1 MGILDANGPIVD
13 GTILH
18 PNVSGRLIVTRVAET
33 AVTGFPARGFRSA
46 FKSYI
51 VLLQGCALHCY
62 QPLRIYDLILL
73 DIRET
78 TPDPINPWLI
88 WPIQIDA
95 KT

>member
-1 MGILDANGPIVD
+1 MGILDASGPIVD
-13 GTILH
+13 VTILH
-18 PNVSGRLIVTRVAET
+18 PNLSGRLRVTRLAET
-33 AVTGFPARGFRSA
+33 AMTGFPARVFRSA

-73 DIRET
+73 DMRET
-78 TPDPINPWLI
+78 TPDPINPSLI
-88 WPIQIDA
+88 CPIQNDA